1 MPDNN
6 NTNRKKLSQDE
17 IDKILEKYKI
27 INKAASDSQKNK
39 RNNQLS
45 RIIK

>member
-27 INKAASDSQKNK
+27 INKAASDCQKNK
-39 RNNQLS
+39 SNNQLS